1 MKNIM
6 IADDTAFMRLM
17 LRNIV
22 EGMGLRVIAEAG
34 NGAEAI
40 KQYNLYHPD
49 LVLMDITMPEM
60 DGLEATKKIMHAHN
74 SAKIIICSAV
84 GNHEMV
90 IRAITAGARD
100 FVVKPFLRDRVETA
114 IRLALGLV
122 SA

>member
-22 EGMGLRVIAEAG
+22 EGMGLRVVAEAG

-60 DGLEATKKIMHAHN
+60 DGLEATKKIMDAHN

-100 FVVKPFLRDRVETA
+100 FVVKPFLRDRVETS
-114 IRLALGLV
+114 IRLALNLV
-122 SA
+122 GA

>member
-22 EGMGLRVIAEAG
+22 EGMGLRVVAEAG

-60 DGLEATKKIMHAHN
+60 DGLEATKKIMDAHN

-100 FVVKPFLRDRVETA
+100 FVVKPFLRDRVETS
-114 IRLALGLV
+114 IRLALNLA